1 MKLLKI
7 LEDNDNESMEAN
19 YEEKINIYQQIANS
33 FLQLNDHNQA
43 IENQMMVYNLV
54 SSYSNE
60 GALDQ
65 DKLKDS
71 EATIQALFNLV

>member
-7 LEDNDNESMEAN
+7 LEDNDNENMEAN

-43 IENQMMVYNLV
+43 IQNQMMVYNLV

-60 GALDQ
+60 GVLDQ

>member
-7 LEDNDNESMEAN
+7 LEDNDNENMEAN
-19 YEEKINIYQQIANS
+19 CEEKINIYQQIANS

-43 IENQMMVYNLV
+43 IQNQMMVYNLV

-60 GALDQ
+60 GVLDQ